1 MRRTGQENQFL
12 TEAQRGKAASFQR
25 SAFSGQLLE
34 SRGTINQ
41 LAKAA

>member
-1 MRRTGQENQFL
+1 MFFCPDKTKSL

-34 SRGTINQ
+34 SRSMIDQ
-41 LAKAA
+41 LAKAV

>member
-1 MRRTGQENQFL
+1 MRQSRKL
-12 TEAQRGKAASFQR
+12 SR

-41 LAKAA
+41 LAKGA